1 MTVSSFVTNL
11 ELRDSNPDGT
21 EGAGLSHTAEGL
33 FLLHVLELAGAGE
46 PNGAITIVHGFGGH
60 GGLYQGPGEFFAERG
75 WAVALPDLRGHGSSE
90 GPRGHVWGMPEPVRD
105 LDSICDH
112 LAYRLPDAP
121 KVVIGTGVGAIFAA
135 AYGLAHPDR
144 MAALVLIS
152 PETAAGLP
160 EPPKSSGLKSLFSKP
175 KPTDD
180 GPIGRASNLF
190 TNDAGACTTW
200 ETDVLV
206 HDRATRHTAQ
216 NLPREAASV
225 ASRLSELAVPTL
237 ILHGADDPLG
247 DVAASQRLASHR
259 IDVRTIEGRKGDLL
273 READWTERC
282 QEIDTWLD
290 ERVVRES

>member
-60 GGLYQGPGEFFAERG
+60 GGLYQGPGEFFAARG
-75 WAVALPDLRGHGSSE
+75 WAVALPDLRGHGNSE
-90 GPRGHVWGMPEPVRD
+90 GPRGHVWGLPEPVRD

-121 KVVIGTGVGAIFAA
+121 KVVIGTGLGAIFAA

-152 PETAAGLP
+152 PVLAPKLS
-160 EPPKSSGLKSLFSKP
+160 EPPKPGGLKAMFKKP
-175 KPTDD
+175 KPLDV
-180 GPIGRASNLF
+180 GPLGLTADQL
-190 TNDAGACTTW
+190 TADAAAMANW
-200 ETDVLV
+200 EGNPLV
-206 HDRATRHTAQ
+206 HDQVTRHTAQ
-216 NLPREAASV
+216 NLPREAADV
-225 ASRLSELAVPTL
+225 AARLSQLAVPTL

-247 DVAASQRLASHR
+247 DVAASQALAGER
-259 IDVRTIEGRKGDLL
+259 IDVRTLEGRKGDLL

-282 QEIDTWLD
+282 EEIAQWLD
-290 ERVVRES
+290 RNVVRES